1 MLFLTLIRIEK
12 SFNNDLKVYALS
24 VFLSEIN
31 TIDEPQE
38 NYPYTWG
45 QSRLI
50 KEYDSFYMIKEIS
63 KVTENVLL
71 VEVTVSTNEDKV
83 LYNGQKVID
92 NFITNENEE
101 AKG

>member
-1 MLFLTLIRIEK
+1 
-12 SFNNDLKVYALS
+12 
-24 VFLSEIN
+24 
-31 TIDEPQE
+31 
-38 NYPYTWG
+38 
-45 QSRLI
+45 
-50 KEYDSFYMIKEIS
+50 MIKEIS